1 MTTLDETVVGLPRSN
16 GELVFE
22 QPWESRAFGIAAA
35 LADQGLFSWKDFQ
48 QNLIAEVARREA
60 EPGEYSYYDRWLG
73 ALEAL
78 LTERGV
84 ISADDIDTRADV
96 LCHRPAGHDHRDEDH
111 HQHGDQHG
119 HQHGHQH

>member
-1 MTTLDETVVGLPRSN
+1 MTADSLEDTVTGLPRSN
-16 GELVFE
+16 GELVFA

-48 QNLIAEVARREA
+48 QNLIAEVSRREA

-78 LTERGV
+78 LSERGV
-84 ISADDIDTRADV
+84 VSADDIDARADV
-96 LCHRPAGHDHRDEDH
+96 LCHRPAGHDHRDDG
-111 HQHGDQHG
+111 HGDHT
-119 HQHGHQH
+119 H